1 MPYKPNDVT
10 VKILGVSGSP
20 RKGLTDHLTQLA
32 LEEAAKVPGV
42 TTEFLP
48 LRTKHIEHCIQCEAC
63 LKLTPGEKYEHYCR
77 PFHDDMDELMKY
89 WLQFDGYIVASPVYD
104 MNVTPMLNI
113 FFNRF
118 RPLWR
123 CYRGIHQNKVGG
135 SISIGGT
142 RHGGQETTVA
152 MINNFFLAN
161 EIVVTGGP
169 AGNYCGACVWSKDK
183 LPKDFDD
190 PIGVEKVLG
199 IGRRVAEVAKIMK
212 AGREIV
218 GDARPE
224 WEI

>member
-123 CYRGIHQNKVGG
+123 CYRGIHR
-135 SISIGGT
+135 
-142 RHGGQETTVA
+142 RHAPWRPGDDRRHDQQLLPRQRDRRHRRPGGQ
-152 MINNFFLAN
+152 L
-161 EIVVTGGP
+161 
-169 AGNYCGACVWSKDK
+169 
-183 LPKDFDD
+183 L
-190 PIGVEKVLG
+190 
-199 IGRRVAEVAKIMK
+199 RRMRLVQGQTAQ
-212 AGREIV
+212 GL
-218 GDARPE
+218 
-224 WEI
+224 

>member
-161 EIVVTGGP
+161 EIVVTG
-169 AGNYCGACVWSKDK
+169 AGGQ
-183 LPKDFDD
+183 L
-190 PIGVEKVLG
+190 L
-199 IGRRVAEVAKIMK
+199 RRVRLVQGQTAQ
-212 AGREIV
+212 GL
-218 GDARPE
+218 
-224 WEI
+224 

>member
-1 MPYKPNDVT
+1 MPYKPNDVQ

-20 RKGLTDHLTQLA
+20 RKGVTDYLTQMA

-48 LRTKHIEHCIQCEAC
+48 LRTKHIEHCIQCESC

-89 WLQFDGYIVASPVYD
+89 WLEFDGYIVASPVYD

-135 SISIGGT
+135 SISIGGPPW
-142 RHGGQETTVA
+142 RPGDDGCHDQQLLPCQRDRCDRRPGGQ
-152 MINNFFLAN
+152 L
-161 EIVVTGGP
+161 
-169 AGNYCGACVWSKDK
+169 
-183 LPKDFDD
+183 L
-190 PIGVEKVLG
+190 
-199 IGRRVAEVAKIMK
+199 RRLRLVQGQAAQ
-212 AGREIV
+212 GF
-218 GDARPE
+218 
-224 WEI
+224 

>member
-1 MPYKPNDVT
+1 MYKPNDVT

-20 RKGLTDHLTQLA
+20 RKGLTDHLTKIA
-32 LEEAAKVPGV
+32 LEEAEKVPGV

-48 LRTKHIEHCIQCEAC
+48 LHTKDIKHCIQCEAC
-63 LKLTPGEKYEHYCR
+63 LKLTPGEKYEHYCK
-77 PFHDDMDELMKY
+77 PFHDDMDELMKL
-89 WLQFDGYIVASPVYD
+89 WLSADGYIVASPVYD

-123 CYRGIHQNKVGG
+123 VYRGIHQNKVGG
-135 SISIGGT
+135 SIAIGGT

-152 MINNFFLAN
+152 MINNFFLVN
-161 EIVVTGGP
+161 EILPTGGP
-169 AGNYCGACVWSKDK
+169 AGNYCGACVWSSDK
-183 LPKDFDD
+183 LPKEFDD
-190 PIGVEKVLG
+190 PIGVERVKGV
-199 IGRRVAEVAKIMK
+199 GRRVAEVAKILK

-218 GDARPE
+218 GDSRPE